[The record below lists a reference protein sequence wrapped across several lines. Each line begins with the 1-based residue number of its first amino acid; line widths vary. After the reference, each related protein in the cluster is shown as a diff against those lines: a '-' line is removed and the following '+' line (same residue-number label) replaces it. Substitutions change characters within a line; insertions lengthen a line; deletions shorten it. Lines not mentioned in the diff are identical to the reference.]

1 MIEEPLSK
9 QSNIK
14 SQSQSQRR
22 LRSTPQKQSAAKTK
36 AIPATAKAPP
46 AGQSSLTNFFIKR
59 EGKNQPPKQNQVV
72 VTPKKASK
80 VTEISKAKK
89 EDKVSAKKGKQ

>member
-1 MIEEPLSK
+1 
-9 QSNIK
+9 
-14 SQSQSQRR
+14 
-22 LRSTPQKQSAAKTK
+22 
-36 AIPATAKAPP
+36 
-46 AGQSSLTNFFIKR
+46 LTNFFIKR

-89 EDKVSAKKGKQ
+89 EDKVSAKKGK